1 MTIPSVLPSKKEG
14 VEEKLQRR
22 VKKASGRKELIKYS
36 QKMTLVFKKKHGKVN
51 NSQNDSS
58 KLAQD
63 ATLTQAPLRG
73 VTMRREAMRA
83 K

>member
-14 VEEKLQRR
+14 MEEKLQRR
-22 VKKASGRKELIKYS
+22 VKKASGRKGLIKYS

-58 KLAQD
+58 KLAQ
-63 ATLTQAPLRG
+63 ATLTQAPLQG
-73 VTMRREAMRA
+73 VTMRRRSHVS
-83 K
+83 